1 MPITPLHYFAAYLI
15 HRISRRYRLKLNFPG
30 LIVGSLIP
38 DLEIPFFYFFT
49 SSLTHNRL
57 ILHSILG
64 GIFLGTLISVLLTV
78 YVYPSIIQKI
88 FRLKATKEN
97 FKFSLTL
104 VFSCLI
110 GVLSH
115 IFLDSLHHQYN
126 PLFYPFTTQTINGLV
141 LFHDPGKATLTIHLV
156 LLVIAV
162 FIIGYELR
170 KGLDI
175 FWRNMFLD

>member
-15 HRISRRYRLKLNFPG
+15 YRISRRYRLKLNFPG

-49 SSLTHNRL
+49 NSLTYDRL

-115 IFLDSLHHQYN
+115 IFLDSLHHPYN

-141 LFHDPGKATLTIHLV
+141 LFHNPSKATLTIHLV
-156 LLVIAV
+156 LLVTAV

-175 FWRNMFLD
+175 FWKNMFLD